1 MNGGRNSPIFICKSE
16 IIIVYLH
23 YSKQLK
29 TKVMAKYY
37 SVLVSVEIEDAKGK
51 IKKNKENYLV
61 DAMSV
66 TEAEA
71 KLVKKFVA
79 DGVRLE
85 YEVIKVSETKILE
98 VF

>member
-1 MNGGRNSPIFICKSE
+1 
-16 IIIVYLH
+16 
-23 YSKQLK
+23 
-29 TKVMAKYY
+29 MAKFY
-37 SVLVSVEIEDAKGK
+37 SVCVAVEVEDAKSGK

-61 DAMSV
+61 DALSV

-79 DGVRLE
+79 EGVNLE
-85 YEVIKVSETKILE
+85 YEVVKVSETNILE